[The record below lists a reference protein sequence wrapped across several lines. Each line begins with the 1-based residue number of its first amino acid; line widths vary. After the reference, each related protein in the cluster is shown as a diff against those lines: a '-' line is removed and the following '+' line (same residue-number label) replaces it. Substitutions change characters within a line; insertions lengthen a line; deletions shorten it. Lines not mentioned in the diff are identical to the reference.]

1 MTGGEQPLSIVA
13 TYSNGA
19 SAHVPC
25 KHSRLHCI
33 HSLLC
38 DRYHLSFE
46 DRTELGLVASGAVLM
61 DHGVNVTRMDGAEA
75 SEVVWLEEDGGA
87 W

>member
-1 MTGGEQPLSIVA
+1 MSSPRLLQPPIRM
-13 TYSNGA
+13 
-19 SAHVPC
+19 AHR
-25 KHSRLHCI
+25 HTSRANTRVTV
-33 HSLLC
+33 HSLCC
-38 DRYHLSFE
+38 DRYRLSFE

-61 DHGVNVTRMDGAEA
+61 DHGVNVTKMVGAEA

>member
-1 MTGGEQPLSIVA
+1 MVHRHTCRANTHAAL
-13 TYSNGA
+13 
-19 SAHVPC
+19 
-25 KHSRLHCI
+25 CI